1 MRAAIDRAMSKSI
14 TIRQLAPSAEALG
27 LIVSFVAREAPYS
40 DYRAGSLVKAIKHQ
54 LSTRNHIC
62 LLGGET
68 LLGYCG
74 WLRITNA
81 AGEKWLRN
89 EAELVPIAPEA
100 ADASALTIVST
111 SAPQYLLRM
120 IRACRTLNPDQRVYF
135 KRDLTDGA
143 SRKTSVYN
151 K

>member
-1 MRAAIDRAMSKSI
+1 MSKTI

-27 LIVSFVAREAPYS
+27 LIVSFVAREPPFS
-40 DYRAGSLVKAIKHQ
+40 QYRAGSLIKAIKYQ
-54 LSTRNHIC
+54 LSARNHIC
-62 LLGGET
+62 LLSGET

-81 AGEKWLRN
+81 VGEKWLRN
-89 EAELVPIAPEA
+89 EARLISAAPEA

-135 KRDLTDGA
+135 KRDLRDGV